1 MLTATEPATD
11 AARIQAVFAAQQKR
25 SLALRQSTASE
36 RLAKLERLR
45 ALVRTHEREFQ
56 QAIHADFGKPA
67 VEVTTAEVV
76 VTLLAVNHA
85 MKHLRGWMAPRRV
98 GFNLFLA
105 GTSARV
111 VPEPKGVSLIIAPWN
126 YPLMLLLE
134 PLVYALAAGNTAML
148 KPSELTPH
156 TSGLV
161 ARLVPQYFAEDE
173 VAVFEG
179 GVATSTALLA
189 QPFDHIF
196 FTGSPA
202 VGKVV
207 MQAAA
212 QHLASVTL
220 ELGGKSPVVVDQ
232 TADLRDAAQKIA
244 WGKGLNAGQ
253 TCVAPDYVLVK
264 AGLET
269 PLIDEIK
276 KTWQKF
282 YNADGQGIER
292 SPHLARIISPR
303 HHARLVGLLQ
313 DALDQGAHL
322 AEGGQHDASERFLAP
337 TILTGVRAGM
347 KVMQEEIFGPLL
359 PVLTYEHLD
368 EAIQQINRSEKP
380 LASYLFSQ
388 DQKNIS
394 KFIQQT
400 TAGGTCINDVVI
412 QFGHVDLPTGGVNN
426 SGLGKS
432 HGIYGF
438 EAFSNLRP
446 VVRQRVGW
454 TAVKQLYPPYTDRV
468 TRLAARVREFF
479 G

>member
-1 MLTATEPATD
+1 MLTVNELATD
-11 AARIQAVFAAQQKR
+11 TARIQAVFAAQQKR
-25 SLALRQSTASE
+25 ALALRQSTASE

-45 ALVRTHEREFQ
+45 TLVRAHEREFQ

-67 VEVTTAEVV
+67 VEVTTTEVV

-85 MKHLRGWMAPRRV
+85 IKHLRSWMAPRSV

-134 PLVYALAAGNTAML
+134 PLVYALAAGNPAML

-179 GVATSTALLA
+179 GVETSTALLA

-202 VGKVV
+202 VGKIV

-212 QHLASVTL
+212 KHLTSVSL
-220 ELGGKSPVVVDQ
+220 ELGGKSPVVVDE

-253 TCVAPDYVLVK
+253 TCVAPDYLLVK

-269 PLIDEIK
+269 ELVDEIK
-276 KTWQKF
+276 KAWQKF
-282 YNADGQGIER
+282 YNADGQGVEH
-292 SPHLARIISPR
+292 SPHLARIVTPR
-303 HHARLVGLLQ
+303 HHARLVDLLQ

-322 AEGGQHDASERFLAP
+322 AQGGQHNASERFLAP
-337 TILTGVRAGM
+337 TLLTGVHLGM

-359 PVLTYEHLD
+359 PVLTYQHLD
-368 EAIQQINRSEKP
+368 EAIQMINRGEKP
-380 LASYLFSQ
+380 LASYFFSQ
-388 DQKNIS
+388 DQQNIG

-412 QFGHVDLPTGGVNN
+412 HFGHSGLPIGGVSN

-432 HGIYGF
+432 HGVYGF

-446 VVRQRVGW
+446 VLRQRVGW
-454 TAVKQLYPPYTDRV
+454 TAIKQFYPPYTDKV
-468 TRLAARVREFF
+468 ARLAAQVRQFF